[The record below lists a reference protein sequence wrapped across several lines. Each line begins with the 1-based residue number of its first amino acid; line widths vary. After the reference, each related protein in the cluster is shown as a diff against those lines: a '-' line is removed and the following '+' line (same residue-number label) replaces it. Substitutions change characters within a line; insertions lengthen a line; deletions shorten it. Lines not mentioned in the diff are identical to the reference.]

1 MTTAALTLPDVRV
14 DTRSTPPDGPI
25 KIGSDAHKKLM
36 CRMLL
41 DTFNPYKP
49 SVIDWP
55 KLAPDALVRLTSL
68 PIWDI
73 AVQTENKAM
82 NNVRIYGER
91 CVKDPLLKQAIALD
105 AFEEGRHRHVLA
117 NLVEA
122 YGIKLAPEPAYRNP
136 RDPEWNFLVTG
147 YSECIDSFLAF
158 ALFETAKRSGYFPSE
173 LVDTFEPVIQE
184 EGRHILFFKNW
195 VEWHKRNMPFWRLP
209 WFTAKVAAVWLFLAY
224 ERVGFAN
231 DVGNSAQDN
240 NFTMTGASQVG
251 KDLSIA
257 DLLALALSENDR
269 RLRVYDHRLMRPEF
283 VPTLARIALWLMGKG
298 KKDRGD
304 RAAA

>member
-1 MTTAALTLPDVRV
+1 MTATTLTLPDVRV
-14 DTRSTPPDGPI
+14 DARSAPPNGPI
-25 KIGSDAHKKLM
+25 QIGGDEHKKLM
-36 CRMLL
+36 CRMLI

-49 SVIDWP
+49 QIIDWP
-55 KLAPDALVRLTSL
+55 KLDPDALKRLTSL

-73 AVQTENKAM
+73 AVQTENRAM
-82 NNVRIYGER
+82 NNVRVYGER
-91 CVKDPLLKQAIALD
+91 CIKDPLLKQAIALD

-122 YGIKLAPEPAYRNP
+122 YGIKLAPEPAYIDP
-136 RDPEWNFLVTG
+136 KDPEWNFLVTG

-158 ALFETAKRSGYFPSE
+158 ALFETAKRSGFFPPE

-195 VEWHKRNMPFWRLP
+195 VEWHKRNMPIWRRP
-209 WFTAKVAAVWLFLAY
+209 WFALKVAAVWAFLWY
-224 ERVGFAN
+224 ERIGFAK
-231 DVGNSAQDN
+231 DVGNGVQDN

-251 KDLSIA
+251 EDLSLP

-269 RLRVYDHRLMRPEF
+269 RLAGYDPRLLKPEF
-283 VPTLARIALWLMGKG
+283 VPTLARIALWFVGKG
-298 KKDRGD
+298 DKAK

>member
-1 MTTAALTLPDVRV
+1 MKV
-14 DTRSTPPDGPI
+14 
-25 KIGSDAHKKLM
+25 GSEEHKKLM

-49 SVIDWP
+49 SIIDWP
-55 KLAPDALVRLTSL
+55 KLDPDALTRLTGL

-73 AVQTENKAM
+73 AVQTENRAM
-82 NNVRIYGER
+82 NNVRVYGER
-91 CVKDPLLKQAIALD
+91 LIKDPLLKQAIALD

-122 YGIKLAPEPAYRNP
+122 YGIKLAPEPPYINP
-136 RDPEWNFLVTG
+136 RDPEWNFLITG

-158 ALFETAKRSGYFPSE
+158 ALFETAKRSGFFPPE

-195 VEWHKRNMPFWRLP
+195 VEWHKHNMPIWRRP
-209 WFTAKVAAVWLFLAY
+209 WFALKVAAVWAYLWY
-224 ERVGFAN
+224 ERIGFAK
-231 DVGNSAQDN
+231 DVGNGVQDN

-251 KDLSIA
+251 EDLSLG

-269 RLRVYDHRLMRPEF
+269 RLAGYDPRLLKPEF
-283 VPTLARIALWLMGKG
+283 VPTLARIALWLMGKSKA
-298 KKDRGD
+298 KKAG
-304 RAAA
+304 AVA